1 MVSQGGSVITGLPQ
15 GEWGGDLGLRGPR
28 GLEVAGGLV
37 SLCQVVADF
46 VAEEKLMQATGG
58 DAEAIKEAIT

>member
-1 MVSQGGSVITGLPQ
+1 MITGLSQGGV
-15 GEWGGDLGLRGPR
+15 LGLRGPR

-37 SLCQVVADF
+37 SLLCQVVADF
-46 VAEEKLMQATGG
+46 VAEEELVQAIGG

>member
-1 MVSQGGSVITGLPQ
+1 MITGLPQ
-15 GEWGGDLGLRGPR
+15 GGRRGTLGLRGPR

-46 VAEEKLMQATGG
+46 VAEEELVQAIGG
-58 DAEAIKEAIT
+58 DAEAIQEAIT